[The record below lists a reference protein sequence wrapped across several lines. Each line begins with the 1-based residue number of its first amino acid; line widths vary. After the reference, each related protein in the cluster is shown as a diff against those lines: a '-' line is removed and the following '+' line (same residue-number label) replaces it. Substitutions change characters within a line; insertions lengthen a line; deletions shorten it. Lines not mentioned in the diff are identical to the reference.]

1 MGRRIDRVSGGGGDR
16 SRRLERPRASA
27 ASRGN
32 LTGGSGRRAG
42 GDPERRGREGD
53 FRGAFVFRRGDAAWG
68 RDASRRRTFGGG
80 GADGASGRLRGAH
93 RDAPA
98 DASASDAARGRRAR
112 GANAANAARVGGGA
126 RDARRGDGVR
136 RDREHVGTSTG
147 GARPAPPRSGSPS
160 AGSSGYRR
168 GGGDASANQRP
179 ASRRPSRDRFESGSV
194 TRRRIDPS
202 IRDHRERFIGKYA
215 SSPRTR
221 RVHTRTTRS
230 NFHRISIE
238 PSTHTRTTIGTSR
251 MRANRIPSRTV
262 ANPHPNP
269 PPTVPT
275 TPTHIPL
282 PPTNLTPPARAS
294 PARGARLPDERVVE
308 VRRATRATRFRRRVR
323 RRRPQRRRAHS
334 PRSFLRGRR
343 DGVPR
348 GSERRQTRRGGG
360 GASTRHLRRGWTF

>member
-27 ASRGN
+27 ASRGEPD
-32 LTGGSGRRAG
+32 GRVGAARGWGSGAARARG
-42 GDPERRGREGD
+42 GISAARS
-53 FRGAFVFRRGDAAWG
+53 FFRRGDAAWG

-160 AGSSGYRR
+160 AGSSGYRG

-194 TRRRIDPS
+194 TRRRIGPS

-251 MRANRIPSRTV
+251 MRANRIPPRELSPTPPTRI
-262 ANPHPNP
+262 P

-275 TPTHIPL
+275 TPHPH
-282 PPTNLTPPARAS
+282 PPPP
-294 PARGARLPDERVVE
+294 E
-308 VRRATRATRFRRRVR
+308 
-323 RRRPQRRRAHS
+323 
-334 PRSFLRGRR
+334 
-343 DGVPR
+343 
-348 GSERRQTRRGGG
+348 QTY
-360 GASTRHLRRGWTF
+360 A